1 MPFFAFMLQI
11 IDIVAKSAAKCVQG
25 YEGTVPNDGMHFG
38 TPLPPSADDTTIY
51 DYFFDKPTATWRTW
65 TSIVP
70 DVTIPSTAQFS
81 DIIVPTAETTRFTHL
96 LNLAVK
102 HGHPFLTIGPTGT
115 GKSIQTASYLASLP
129 ISQWAPI
136 FVTLSARTTANMTQE
151 QIESRLDKR
160 GRGVFGPSVG
170 RRAVAFVD
178 DLNMPSKE
186 VYGAQP
192 PIELQRQFHDHGG
205 WYGRDNAFR
214 ELVDLQFVA
223 AMGPPGGG
231 RTFVTNRYLRHF
243 STVALTEASDTTL
256 TAIFQKILSW
266 RWVAPGAPAAL
277 RPLVSQIVAATLAL
291 YHAAMAGLLPT
302 PAKSHYVFNL
312 RDYARVISGVMLLPP
327 DQLGDG
333 AVVTVRRLW
342 VHEAFR
348 VFGDR
353 LTEEADQKWLLDK
366 VRGITTS
373 ALGAPLD
380 TLLQSLNGGGTT
392 KVEHVRRLF
401 FVDFMDADNPPNQR
415 R

>member
-1 MPFFAFMLQI
+1 VPI
-11 IDIVAKSAAKCVQG
+11 QG
-25 YEGTVPNDGMHFG
+25 YEASVPSDGMQFG
-38 TPLPPSADDTTIY
+38 TPLPPATDGSTIY
-51 DYFFDKPTATWRTW
+51 DYFFDKASAAWSTWA
-65 TSIVP
+65 SIVP
-70 DVTIPSTAQFS
+70 DVRIPSSAQFS
-81 DIIVPTAETTRFTHL
+81 DIIVPTAESTRHTHL
-96 LNLAVK
+96 LDLAVR
-102 HGHPFLTIGPTGT
+102 HGYPFLTVGPTGT
-115 GKSIQTASYLASLP
+115 GKSVQTASYLAALP
-129 ISQWAPI
+129 TSQWAPM

-160 GRGVFGPSVG
+160 GRGILGPSVG
-170 RRAVAFVD
+170 RKAIVFVD

-243 STVALTEASDTTL
+243 STVTLTEASDSTL
-256 TAIFQKILSW
+256 TSIFQRILSW
-266 RWVAPGAPAAL
+266 RWVAPGSPGAL
-277 RPLVSQIVAATLAL
+277 RPLVTQIVAATLAL
-291 YHAAMAGLLPT
+291 YQAAMAGLLPT
-302 PAKSHYVFNL
+302 PAKSHYIFNL
-312 RDYARVISGVMLLPP
+312 RDFARVISGVMLLPP
-327 DQLGDG
+327 DQLGDS
-333 AVVTVRRLW
+333 AAATVRRLW

-353 LTEEADQKWLLDK
+353 LTDENDQKWLLDK
-366 VRGITTS
+366 IRAITTS

-380 TLLQSLNGGGTT
+380 TILQSLNGGGVT
-392 KVEHVRRLF
+392 KLEHIRRLF
-401 FVDFMDADNPPNQR
+401 FVDFMDSDNLPLQR